1 MYYEK
6 TFLIISVLLG
16 ILFYPVNAQQRIVEG
31 SNINISEV
39 PWQVAIQTKGV
50 FNGGGS
56 ILAPNLILTAA
67 HVVENILQKRLKW
80 ELVVLNIQILVRI
93 GILFQILFITLLWIL
108 LY

>member
-56 ILAPNLILTAA
+56 ILAPNLILT
-67 HVVENILQKRLKW
+67 
-80 ELVVLNIQILVRI
+80 IQILVRI

>member
-16 ILFYPVNAQQRIVEG
+16 ILFYPVDAQQRIVEG

-67 HVVENILQKRLKW
+67 SCGGKISQKRLKW

-93 GILFQILFITLLWIL
+93 GILISK
-108 LY
+108 

>member
-1 MYYEK
+1 MKK

-67 HVVENILQKRLKW
+67 HVVEKYTAK
-80 ELVVLNIQILVRI
+80 EVKVVVLNIQILVRI

>member
-1 MYYEK
+1 MKK

-56 ILAPNLILTAA
+56 IDRKS
-67 HVVENILQKRLKW
+67 VV
-80 ELVVLNIQILVRI
+80 
-93 GILFQILFITLLWIL
+93 
-108 LY
+108 

>member
-67 HVVENILQKRLKW
+67 HVVEKYTAK
-80 ELVVLNIQILVRI
+80 EVKVVVLNIQILVRI